1 MTTFDDRERAHE
13 AKFIHDSDLR
23 FRVEARRNRIL
34 GIWAAQVL
42 GKSGAD
48 ADDYIAGVI
57 RSDFVEAG
65 DADVQRKLEA
75 DLSGLIDSAAI
86 RTRMDQAFA
95 QARQEIAS
103 ET

>member
-13 AKFIHDSDLR
+13 AKFIHDSAKR

-34 GIWAAQVL
+34 GHWAAQVL

-57 RSDFVEAG
+57 RSDLAEAG
-65 DADVQRKLEA
+65 DGDVQRKLEA
-75 DLSGLIDSAAI
+75 DLNGLVGSTEIRAKMDAA
-86 RTRMDQAFA
+86 FV
-95 QARQEIAS
+95 QARTEIAA
-103 ET
+103 ED